1 MKVKVKKNIRY
12 LNPVVQLHLASLAV
26 YKTLVAG
33 RGSAKSFGNGLEV
46 ADKVER
52 FPQSTGL
59 FNSPTYGMIYTKTLI
74 PMKSAWLQHMDY
86 IEDIDYVV
94 GKVPPKHFD
103 RPWARPHK
111 FENVVTFWN
120 GTTIVFGSFDR
131 PSHISGG
138 SYDWVIT
145 DEAYLIDKQDYDDYV
160 IPTMRGT
167 HSSFRDLP
175 KHLQHSFTSSM
186 PHQHMGDWVLDN
198 RAKSKTDPVNYS
210 FIGWE
215 PHAEFQLGSTWMN
228 VEYLGAKA
236 IAQMEME
243 MADHAVMVMIRN
255 QRVTNYGNT
264 FYPLL
269 SARHFYIPE
278 ANDKMINVP
287 LSAMGIFKR
296 DATYDAGPD
305 DYNPDMPINISH
317 DWGKFNCIT
326 IDQEYTREV
335 RFINCL
341 HTLNGGSDPKD
352 VDDLADE
359 FCRYYKMHR
368 NRLLYQWGDRTGNNR
383 VANSK
388 KTFFEQFADR
398 VRANDKANPWRV
410 IMKKTGDVEH
420 LERHRFIS
428 RLHKEEDP
436 RLPKV
441 RHNDVNC
448 GDLRTSLEGT
458 AMNGDKKDKSTE
470 TNKSVLPQHSTHYTD
485 AYDNRLYHGL
495 RHRETSQGH
504 GIDIYSTSLVS

>member
-1 MKVKVKKNIRY
+1 MKIKVKKNVRY
-12 LNPVVQLHLASLAV
+12 LNPVVQLHLCSTV
-26 YKTLVAG
+26 GYKTLLAG

-52 FPQSTGL
+52 FPKSTGL
-59 FNSPTYGMIYTKTLI
+59 FCSPTYNMIYTRTLI
-74 PMKSAWLQHMDY
+74 PMKSAWLLHMNY
-86 IEDIDYVV
+86 IEDIHYVV
-94 GKVPPKHFD
+94 GKVPPKHFE
-103 RPWARPHK
+103 RPWASPHK

-145 DEAYLIDKQDYDDYV
+145 DEAYLIDKQEYDDYV

-167 HSSFRDLP
+167 HPSFRGLD

-186 PHQHMGDWVLDN
+186 PHKNMGDYLLDF
-198 RAKSKTDPVNYS
+198 RLKSKSDPKNYS

-236 IAQMEME
+236 IAQMKME
-243 MADHAVMVMIRN
+243 MSEHSVLVMIDN
-255 QRVTNYGNT
+255 QRVSNFGST

-269 SARHFYIPE
+269 ANKHFYVPE
-278 ANDKMINVP
+278 ANDKMIAVP
-287 LSAMGIFKR
+287 IGALSSLRR
-296 DATYDAGPD
+296 DASYDVGPD
-305 DYNPDMPINISH
+305 DYNPDMPIHISH

-326 IDQEYTREV
+326 IDQEYPKEI
-335 RFINCL
+335 RFINCM
-341 HTLNGGSDPKD
+341 HTLNGGADPKD

-368 NRLLYQWGDRTGNNR
+368 HKLLYQWGDRTGNNR
-383 VANSK
+383 MANSK

-398 VRANDKANPWRV
+398 VRLNDKSWRV

-428 RLHKEEDP
+428 KLHKEEDP
-436 RLPKV
+436 RLPKI
-441 RHNDVNC
+441 RHNDVRC
-448 GDLRTSLEGT
+448 ADLRTALEAT
-458 AMNGDKKDKSTE
+458 PMIGDKKDKSSE
-470 TNKSVLPQHSTHYTD
+470 KNSAVKPQHATHYTD
-485 AYDNRLYHGL
+485 AYDMRLYHGL
-495 RHRETSQGH
+495 KSRESSIGS
-504 GIDIYSTSLVS
+504 GIDPYSTSLAA